1 MNIEILVYCAEYFL
15 DQINSN
21 EEIRPFLQNYPF
33 KAENIDLA
41 IYVLSENKQRF
52 DVGQLSCIH
61 LIRGEVAYSYRNT
74 EYTVK
79 TLKTEDYEE
88 AKKIVFSEDKDNN
101 EKISL

>member
-33 KAENIDLA
+33 RAENIDLS
-41 IYVLSENKQRF
+41 IYVYSKNRKQF
-52 DVGQLSCIH
+52 DIGQLSSLAVIKGK
-61 LIRGEVAYSYRNT
+61 IVYYYRDS
-74 EYTVK
+74 EYTVDSSK
-79 TLKTEDYEE
+79 REDYEE
-88 AKKIVFSEDKDNN
+88 AKKIVFSKDNN